1 MGRRPRSVRN
11 PQGQVSSAPAGAPP
25 FHQPTTALSRRPIMA
40 GLPAARIAGP
50 CFAFGEMGHILI
62 HCHKM
67 TALGAEGTRKWY
79 PFEGGGEGSV
89 LEGVRMEIVG
99 GRVCTDAELYGRDG
113 VGSGSTTE
121 AVGHSLPEED
131 LPVSLSP
138 LFKEELGVT
147 TTLTPLI
154 RNTCGDVGSP
164 LAITDTCSVVVPHEA
179 IEVTNSVGLPKNM
192 PESGGHVNA
201 PDSVKGRLQERL
213 SFWKEELQASS
224 FVLRTIESGYVLPL
238 KSEPTPLSRR
248 NQQSALRNAKFVNE
262 SIADLVATRCVRVV
276 PEPPLVCSPL
286 SVVENSVGKKRLVVN
301 LKHFNRF
308 LWKQKFKYEDLRIAM
323 IAVI

>member
-1 MGRRPRSVRN
+1 MRQGQEEAATKALKRAKFEKPYTYRRKGNEEQAVFNSRLDETVAEAETELAVVSPGAPTPTTAISKARECLKKGRQLLAERQKLIRIADRSELGWGVVAEYTADELADDSGDEKRLEKAERAAEHKASKRKRKRGTTSMGGRPRAGRN
-11 PQGQVSSAPAGAPP
+11 PQGQVSSAPAGTPP

-40 GLPAARIAGP
+40 GLPPAARVAGP
-50 CFAFGEMGHILI
+50 CFACGEMGHIRI

-131 LPVSLSP
+131 LQVSLSP

-147 TTLTPLI
+147 TTLTHLI

-164 LAITDTCSVVVPHEA
+164 LAITDTVVWLYPMR
-179 IEVTNSVGLPKNM
+179 S
-192 PESGGHVNA
+192 
-201 PDSVKGRLQERL
+201 
-213 SFWKEELQASS
+213 
-224 FVLRTIESGYVLPL
+224 LR
-238 KSEPTPLSRR
+238 
-248 NQQSALRNAKFVNE
+248 
-262 SIADLVATRCVRVV
+262 
-276 PEPPLVCSPL
+276 
-286 SVVENSVGKKRLVVN
+286 
-301 LKHFNRF
+301 
-308 LWKQKFKYEDLRIAM
+308 
-323 IAVI
+323 